1 MYLWAKERARTAKT
15 RAFTYL
21 WDHALPG
28 PDAARYGAFHTS
40 EVPYVLN
47 TLYTSDRPFTEAD
60 HKIAAMMSS
69 YWANFAATGDPNGEG
84 LPRWDPVGEKPVVM
98 EVGDK
103 TGPVP
108 LAGDMA
114 KYAFLEKFLTRPV
127 TPPPAQAPTSENYR
141 VDPLGRGLWRI
152 QAIKGTLSTA
162 YLIEG
167 DKDALVIDACSGQE
181 GFRAIIQQLIGAKPV
196 TLALTH
202 GHGDHT
208 GGMKEFPA
216 VVVHKADAGML
227 PAAVTAE
234 RRFMDEGTIFDLGG
248 KRIEVIAIPGHS
260 PGSVA
265 FLDRAGRYIMTGDG
279 IGSTSVWMQ
288 ISTLPLTT
296 YLATVKKLE
305 AMKGGFDTL
314 YVGHAEQEKV
324 KLTLQYI
331 TDMRIVTE
339 KVLDGSAETS
349 AFAMGG
355 RGGRQAT
362 YGSATLVFNPDRLR

>member
-1 MYLWAKERARTAKT
+1 
-15 RAFTYL
+15 
-21 WDHALPG
+21 
-28 PDAARYGAFHTS
+28 
-40 EVPYVLN
+40 
-47 TLYTSDRPFTEAD
+47 
-60 HKIAAMMSS
+60 MMSS
-69 YWANFAATGDPNGEG
+69 YWVNFAATGDPNGPG
-84 LPRWDPVGEKPVVM
+84 LPRWDPVGDKPEVM

-108 LAGDMA
+108 VAENMA
-114 KYAFLEKFLTRPV
+114 KYAFLETFLTRPA
-127 TPPPAQAPTSENYR
+127 TPPAAQVPASENFR
-141 VDPLGRGLWRI
+141 VDPLGAGLWRI
-152 QAIKGTLSTA
+152 QAIKGTVSTA

-167 DKDALVIDACSGQE
+167 GKEALVIDACSGQE
-181 GFRAIIQQLIGAKPV
+181 GFRAIIQQLVGNKPV

-234 RRFMDEGTIFDLGG
+234 RRLMEDGTIFDLGG
-248 KRIEVIAIPGHS
+248 KRIEVIAIPGHT

-265 FLDRAGRYIMTGDG
+265 FFDRAGRYIMTGDG

-296 YLATVKKLE
+296 YLASVKKLE
-305 AMKGGFDTL
+305 AMKDGIDTL
-314 YVGHAEQEKV
+314 YLGHAEQEKV
-324 KLTLQYI
+324 KLTRQYI

-339 KVLDGSAETS
+339 KVLDGTAETS
-349 AFAMGG
+349 PFTMGG